1 MRGQGG
7 KKLGTFQN
15 QREGVGLGLCMNQG
29 RERRLPFETGPR

>member
-15 QREGVGLGLCMNQG
+15 QREGVSLGLSMNRG